1 MKMFRIVC
9 LSAMVALPPLALAKL
24 PAPNGVLGT
33 VEGAL
38 DFCAQADPGS
48 VSKYQEKKKAFVQ
61 GASGDELAEARA
73 SQEYKEGY
81 NSATDEMGK
90 QPEDEAKKSCAA
102 AREGNS

>member
-1 MKMFRIVC
+1 MLLASLSRAASLCYLNFFRIKRLGCSCYALLELIARLLENCEKLRTREDMHSMKMFRILC

-48 VSKYQEKKKAFVQ
+48 A
-61 GASGDELAEARA
+61 
-73 SQEYKEGY
+73 
-81 NSATDEMGK
+81 
-90 QPEDEAKKSCAA
+90 
-102 AREGNS
+102 